1 MAAYAPCSPQRKV
14 IRNSQEYVKL
24 ALYSVKGSHSSICS
38 GTIKATLFH
47 KVKPRKACA
56 LGEVGEVGPAPSPCP
71 PTGRRAAGVGGH
83 TLSHQAAHLLW
94 ASPSPSAVNR
104 R

>member
-56 LGEVGEVGPAPSPCP
+56 LGEVGEVRPAPSPCP
-71 PTGRRAAGVGGH
+71 LQEAERRGWGG
-83 TLSHQAAHLLW
+83 TRSATRQLISSGPHLPPLQ
-94 ASPSPSAVNR
+94 
-104 R
+104 